1 MTASNGRNRR
11 VRGGSLLL
19 ISFLLFGSAL
29 LRLGVQ
35 AGPAI
40 SREMRQTTEQD
51 ISADKKAA
59 PVFAEMNDLQPILA
73 AFQAREN
80 KISAQEAHILDR
92 MKALS
97 IAESAL
103 DRKLA
108 ELIRVEKKLRA
119 TLALADGAAEGD
131 LDQLTGVY
139 EKMKPKN
146 AAALFEKM
154 DPKFAAGFLARMRS
168 DAAASIL
175 AGLTPET
182 AYTISLIFAG
192 RNVNVPKN

>member
-1 MTASNGRNRR
+1 MTKSKTRGRR

-19 ISFLLFGSAL
+19 ISFLLVGSAL

-40 SREMRQTTEQD
+40 SRELQQTAEQD
-51 ISADKKAA
+51 LPSEHELA
-59 PVFAEMNDLQPILA
+59 PAFAELDELQPMLA
-73 AFQAREN
+73 AFQAREE
-80 KISAQEAHILDR
+80 KISSQEAQILDR

-103 DRKLA
+103 DQKLV
-108 ELIRVEKKLRA
+108 ELIHVEEKLRA
-119 TLALADGAAEGD
+119 TLALADGAAEED

-139 EKMKPKN
+139 EKMKPKS
-146 AAALFEKM
+146 AAVLFEQM
-154 DPKFAAGFLARMRS
+154 NPKFAAGFLARMRP

-175 AGLTPET
+175 AGLTPQT
-182 AYTISLIFAG
+182 AYAVSLIFAG
-192 RNVNVPKN
+192 RNVNVPKD